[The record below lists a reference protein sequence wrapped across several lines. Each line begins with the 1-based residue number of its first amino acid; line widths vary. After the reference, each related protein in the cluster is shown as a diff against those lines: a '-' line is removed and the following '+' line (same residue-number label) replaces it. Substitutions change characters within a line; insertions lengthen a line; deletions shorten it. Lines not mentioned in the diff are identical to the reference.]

1 MNVMAPKAR
10 HAFPFLALLFAAEI
24 GNLFFLNSL
33 IGSGGD
39 LLVNYGFVWGY
50 LPPGAAE
57 VVWIPDLAFSFH
69 LLVFVSLFLAR
80 FFRKDR
86 EIRVRMGTMTMWIL
100 PILVLNVLDVL
111 FQQLAGQWGNF
122 WYVPRVEFF
131 LWVRTRGIQV
141 FRFPDLSA
149 AALTGITLW
158 FLFLLG
164 KKKKPASSDSGADQ
178 E

>member
-1 MNVMAPKAR
+1 MNLMASKAR
-10 HAFPFLALLFAAEI
+10 HFFPLFALLFAAEI

-33 IGSGGD
+33 IAGGGD

-50 LPPGAAE
+50 LPPGAAD

-69 LLVFVSLFLAR
+69 LLVSLGLFGVRLLW
-80 FFRKDR
+80 KDH
-86 EIRVRMGTMTMWIL
+86 EFRVRLGTLAVWIL

-111 FQQLAGQWGNF
+111 FQQLAGQLGNF

-131 LWVRTRGIQV
+131 LWVRTRGIRV

-158 FLFLLG
+158 FLFALWKG
-164 KKKKPASSDSGADQ
+164 RKRAASDFDA
-178 E
+178 ER

>member
-1 MNVMAPKAR
+1 MNLMTPKAR
-10 HAFPFLALLFAAEI
+10 HFFPLFALLFAAEI

-33 IGSGGD
+33 LARGGD

-50 LPPGAAE
+50 LPPGSAD

-69 LLVFVSLFLAR
+69 LLVFLGLFVVRL
-80 FFRKDR
+80 FGKDR
-86 EIRVRMGTMTMWIL
+86 ELRVRLGTMAMWIL

-131 LWVRTRGIQV
+131 LWVRTRGIRIL
-141 FRFPDLSA
+141 RFPDLSA

-158 FLFLLG
+158 FLFLLWKG
-164 KKKKPASSDSGADQ
+164 RKRAPSDDEG
-178 E
+178 ER